1 MERDA
6 GDILDKYSIARL
18 KVERIGS
25 DENKGELAIFEQ
37 GFLEVKQK
45 YPQYDWEQIGGL
57 LYKINGLMWETE
69 ATLRKGQ
76 IDNDITKVAEVSIRT
91 RRLNNIRIAL
101 KNFVNKLTGI
111 GFQDAKKDHV
121 SE

>member
-6 GDILDKYSIARL
+6 GDILDKYSIAKL

-25 DENKGELAIFEQ
+25 DENKRELGIFEQ
-37 GFLEVKQK
+37 GFIEVKQK
-45 YPQYDWEQIGGL
+45 NPQYDWGQIGDL

-69 ATLRKGQ
+69 AALRKGQ

-91 RRLNNIRIAL
+91 RKLNNIRVAL
-101 KNFVNKLTGI
+101 KNFVNKLVSEGT
-111 GFQDAKKDHV
+111 QDIKKDHV